1 MCDAIGEGLNERAL
15 DKDKRLE
22 DEVDEVLDDDT
33 KNVADDE
40 NNKPSRNSDGRRR
53 RIGDTDRDEGRRR
66 VARVKK

>member
-22 DEVDEVLDDDT
+22 DEVDDVLDNDA
-33 KNVADDE
+33 KNTVDDE
-40 NNKPSRNSDGRRR
+40 DNKPSRNSEGRRR
-53 RIGDTDRDEGRRR
+53 RIGETDRDEGRRR